1 MKKSINH
8 IYFIILLSVLSS
20 VAPMGIDTYIPSIP
34 DIAKSFNVSIHKIE
48 LSLSIFLIGFS
59 VGQVFGGP
67 ISDRYGRK
75 MSSVFGLLGYALF
88 SFIIIFSSNIYELW
102 VYRFFEAFFGGIVVV
117 NAAAAVRDRFH
128 GAEAAKVFSLIGM
141 VRSLAP
147 LLAPAIGAFIIHFF
161 TWEAIFIFLTLY
173 ALIVAFFV
181 YKDLEETYTYNK
193 QNIFESFKLVL
204 SHRSALKAML
214 TLGFSFGGFF
224 IIIAKTSFIYIEYFK
239 IPTDYFPL
247 FFGINFIVLMV
258 MIKVNVNL
266 LKNHDPIW
274 LVKIALLVQIFSGIL
289 FILTYENISIITIIL
304 ILASYMSMM
313 AFIFGN
319 CMALTLEHFPKN
331 AGVAS
336 GVVGVVQFGLGAIV
350 SSIALSYHD
359 GTFFPIGISVCFI
372 SILAFLV
379 IRNYKNI

>member
-67 ISDRYGRK
+67 ISDRYWRK

-336 GVVGVVQFGLGAIV
+336 GVVGVLQFGLGAII
-350 SSIALSYHD
+350 SSIALSFHSE
-359 GTFFPIGISVCFI
+359 TFLPIALSI
-372 SILAFLV
+372 SIISFLAFLI
-379 IRNYKNI
+379 IRTYKI

>member
-319 CMALTLEHFPKN
+319 CMAMTLEHFPKN

-336 GVVGVVQFGLGAIV
+336 GVVGVLQFGLGAII
-350 SSIALSYHD
+350 SSIALSFHSE
-359 GTFFPIGISVCFI
+359 TFLPIALSI
-372 SILAFLV
+372 SIISFLAFLI
-379 IRNYKNI
+379 IRTYKI